1 MFKNQVLNIHIFGGK
16 IQTKCGSR
24 FHQNWIFGQIL
35 RFCISVHWT
44 KIQFFCQMWFLT
56 EFMIFTTVCVYDQVS
71 VTYDRR
77 TRRTTSLSPRLF
89 THPWIFFTEDISRQS
104 NSFTMSLEGYATLIF
119 AILPLVFTDSSIDR
133 YISEWFF

>member
-1 MFKNQVLNIHIFGGK
+1 
-16 IQTKCGSR
+16 
-24 FHQNWIFGQIL
+24 
-35 RFCISVHWT
+35 
-44 KIQFFCQMWFLT
+44 
-56 EFMIFTTVCVYDQVS
+56 MIFTTVCVYDQVS

-133 YISEWFF
+133 YISK